1 MLAGQTSQRSLLIS
15 FWCASSK
22 TRAASSKTRAT
33 FYKLISSFHCYFWG
47 WNYLLSYYQVDKNM
61 FKFAVKGAIK
71 QSSDLGMQYFFSDF
85 KQVFSNGEK
94 LFPIFFLI
102 HKNFWYQL
110 GDEMAYCIKLLYS
123 RPWRQVFK
131 LFHVWS
137 VVNLNKNSVVSSILS
152 WKM

>member
-22 TRAASSKTRAT
+22 TRAASSNILQTDLIFSLLFLRMKLPAKLLPGRQKHVQICRKRCDKT
-33 FYKLISSFHCYFWG
+33 I
-47 WNYLLSYYQVDKNM
+47 
-61 FKFAVKGAIK
+61 
-71 QSSDLGMQYFFSDF
+71 SDLGMQYFFSDF

-102 HKNFWYQL
+102 HKNFLYQL

-152 WKM
+152 